1 MEGAFGR
8 AFRSGLQPV
17 EIGRRLIRE
26 LDAGRVLGVR
36 GTVAPNHF
44 TVSVSPDD
52 ADQLGTMADA
62 LVRELAEAA
71 RAHAHEEGYRFLGP
85 VTVEL
90 LADPRLHRGA
100 LDVEAAVVEGP
111 GGRVGAVV
119 LPDGRRHELGEDH
132 VTIGRLPDCTVTLPD
147 AQVSRHHAE
156 IRPDGDGFVVADL
169 GSTNGT
175 RVNGARVREHHLVDG
190 DEIVVGS
197 TVLRFEAS

>member
-8 AFRSGLQPV
+8 AFRSGLHPV

-44 TVSVSPDD
+44 AVSVSAED
-52 ADQLGTMADA
+52 AEQLGTMADA

-71 RAHAHEEGYRFLGP
+71 RTHAHEEGYRFLGP

-90 LADPRLHRGA
+90 IADPRLHRGG
-100 LDVEAAVVEGP
+100 LEIEAGVVEGA
-111 GGRVGAVV
+111 GGRVGTVL
-119 LPDGRRHELGEDH
+119 LPDGKRHSLGEDR
-132 VTIGRLPDCTVTLPD
+132 VVLGRLPDCGIALADT
-147 AQVSRHHAE
+147 QVSRQHAE
-156 IRPDGDGFVVADL
+156 IRPDGDGYLIVDL

-175 RVNGARVREHHLVDG
+175 RVNGTRVREQRLVDG
-190 DEIVVGS
+190 DEIGVGNA
-197 TVLRFEAS
+197 VLHFEAS